1 MEDSAAIRREI
12 EAARARIADTATALA
27 YRADVK
33 ARVNDEVAHRIAGAR
48 ESLAAVA
55 KTLSGEPASELEPP
69 PAGRNVILFAAG
81 SFAVTLLLW
90 FFFAS
95 RRRDGSQDRDAA

>member
-12 EAARARIADTATALA
+12 EAARVRIADTATALA

-48 ESLAAVA
+48 ESIAAIA
-55 KTLSGEPASELEPP
+55 NSFSGDAENEFPA
-69 PAGRNVILFAAG
+69 PAPRRSVILFAVG
-81 SFAVTLLLW
+81 SFAVTVLLW
-90 FFFAS
+90 FFFAA
-95 RRRDGSQDRDAA
+95 RRRDESQDRDAA